1 MFGSR
6 LFLRFLYLIVKYNI
20 IYDMLHTVD
29 IFILLGNALV
39 HIYIYIYIYISI
51 CIYIYSVDD
60 RYMICV

>member
-39 HIYIYIYIYISI
+39 YIYISI
-51 CIYIYSVDD
+51 SLSIYIYIVWIID
-60 RYMICV
+60 I